1 MIRPRSTARSRLL
14 SHLVHLA
21 RLAALPGALLVAG
34 CYGPL
39 PSAQTPSLGQPV
51 AATLTAD
58 DGAPSP
64 IPAAGGKAMVLDFW
78 SPSCEPCKR
87 VIPAVLARRADIE
100 KKGAVHV
107 LVAVLEKGQSVNDAR
122 AALATWGINER
133 FVVDE
138 EGALLAKIGA
148 PDVPA
153 FAILDAA
160 GVLHWVAPS
169 GVTISNILDAIP

>member
-1 MIRPRSTARSRLL
+1 MSHLL
-14 SHLVHLA
+14 SIVSLARVA
-21 RLAALPGALLVAG
+21 RLAVLPFALLAAG

-39 PSAQTPSLGQPV
+39 PSAQTPSLGKPL
-51 AATLTAD
+51 AATLTGD

-64 IPAAGGKAMVLDFW
+64 IPAPGGKALLLDFW

-87 VIPAVLARRADIE
+87 TIPAVLARREDIE

-107 LVAVLEKGQSVNDAR
+107 LVAVLQKGESVNDAK
-122 AALATWGINER
+122 AALAAWGITER

-138 EGALLAKIGA
+138 EGAFLAKVGA

-153 FAILDAA
+153 FAIVDAA